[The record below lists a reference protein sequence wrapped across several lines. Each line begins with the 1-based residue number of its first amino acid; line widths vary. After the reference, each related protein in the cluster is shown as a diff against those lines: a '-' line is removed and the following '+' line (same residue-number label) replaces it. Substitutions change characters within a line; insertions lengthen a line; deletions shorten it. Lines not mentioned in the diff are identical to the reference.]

1 MPKLCVA
8 SDRLGQDGGAIDWSS
23 AARPNCDA
31 QGGLI
36 GCHRV
41 LISPDWNGI
50 NKIQKMH
57 IDAMLYVL
65 NLVDIR

>member
-1 MPKLCVA
+1 M
-8 SDRLGQDGGAIDWSS
+8 S
-23 AARPNCDA
+23 
-31 QGGLI
+31 QGI
-36 GCHRV
+36 K
-41 LISPDWNGI
+41 ISRDWNGI